1 MNKYAEVTLKAT
13 RMLETYSPQEAW
25 TMASQKVF
33 PHSLASR
40 NKGCPKS
47 VFLGL
52 CEEGLVRGAT
62 VGNYTR
68 SILNKQ
74 YAIKVLRLLKD
85 NTNLSSDVGTLWKLV
100 VQGKQSNSQ
109 MDVVTALWNSN
120 LINKEKI

>member
-68 SILNKQ
+68 SKLNKQ
-74 YAIKVLRLLKD
+74 YALKALDLLQN
-85 NTNLSSDVGTLWKLV
+85 NTDLSLDVNALWKLIV
-100 VQGKQSNSQ
+100 PNKKSNSQ
-109 MDVVTALWNSN
+109 MDVVIALWNNN